1 MDKKKSVLERTWT
14 FFFIPS
20 RYPPYRSQFLG
31 QSPRLQLLRACP
43 YAGQGNGDDALN
55 IPSDAGVKAT
65 VPGGNFLWFQPSE
78 TEFPLSRRI
87 LSLTW

>member
-1 MDKKKSVLERTWT
+1 MDKKKICFGKDLDF

-43 YAGQGNGDDALN
+43 YAGQGDGDDALN
-55 IPSDAGVKAT
+55 IPSDAGAKAT
-65 VPGGNFLWFQPSE
+65 VPGGNFLFFCGFRHLRLSSPSPG
-78 TEFPLSRRI
+78 EF
-87 LSLTW
+87 